1 MVAVFAVFIVAVAA
15 SCINVGKALQKQ
27 GTKNLPRL
35 VLDPKVIGTYLS
47 DETWA
52 AGMALDVFG
61 GLLMVAAIA
70 RAPVSVVQPVAAGGV
85 AVLAVYSHYKLGETL
100 QAKEWA
106 GVALAVI
113 GTIGIG
119 WNSEEQQPAELSGFR
134 YLIGAFL
141 VAAVVAA
148 PGYYKWHA
156 TKDKAMNRL
165 GVNRSGKKVVGLVGM
180 GSPHHLRT
188 SHQVGGTGQEGG
200 GRVEEVFAGLQAG
213 TFFSLSALACKL
225 GFILGGRM
233 SFMFVLLG
241 LGASV
246 GLTAFGL
253 VCQTRG
259 LKDGNSVV
267 VCTCGNVAQMITAV
281 VFGVVILG
289 ERLPTSTWTAL
300 RNWSLSWCMIL
311 GGVVLISGI
320 TVDDIPVE
328 QIKESVDKGLGGL
341 GGLQGLVNGMGGGRT
356 KMILPLVNP
365 PPRVKEGHSKE

>member
-35 VLDPKVIGTYLS
+35 VLDPKVIKTYLS

-52 AGMALDVFG
+52 AGMALDVLG

-100 QAKEWA
+100 RTQEWV
-106 GVALAVI
+106 GVGMAVC
-113 GTIGIG
+113 GTVGIG
-119 WNSEEQQPAELSGFR
+119 FNAEEQEPAELSGFR

-148 PGYYKWHA
+148 PGYYKLHA

-188 SHQVGGTGQEGG
+188 SHQVGGTGVEGG

-225 GFILGGRM
+225 GFILGARC
-233 SFMFVLLG
+233 VLLLFPSIRAIRLTARVFCHSTG
-241 LGASV
+241 CRSRSCSSASV
-246 GLTAFGL
+246 
-253 VCQTRG
+253 RPW
-259 LKDGNSVV
+259 D
-267 VCTCGNVAQMITAV
+267 
-281 VFGVVILG
+281 
-289 ERLPTSTWTAL
+289 
-300 RNWSLSWCMIL
+300 
-311 GGVVLISGI
+311 
-320 TVDDIPVE
+320 
-328 QIKESVDKGLGGL
+328 
-341 GGLQGLVNGMGGGRT
+341 
-356 KMILPLVNP
+356 
-365 PPRVKEGHSKE
+365 